1 MKRFKKGVILLI
13 VLICVSLAACGENA
27 AVSDGEIAGGDW
39 RTTGIVRDSGSIARG
54 GEVTEVLICV
64 HKEDAAFYY
73 DKAEQVLF
81 ADVKYPMAVN
91 DPWESYKST
100 DFADINGDG
109 NSDVSMTFVLSDGD
123 TVAMTWLWDS
133 EQEAYIFNEE
143 LSSVM
148 GGPEK

>member
-1 MKRFKKGVILLI
+1 MKKILTVFLMGILCLI
-13 VLICVSLAACGENA
+13 LSACGENA
-27 AVSDGEIAGGDW
+27 AVSDAEIAGGDW

-100 DFADINGDG
+100 DFVDMNG
-109 NSDVSMTFVLSDGD
+109 DVSMTFVLSDGD

-133 EQEAYIFNEE
+133 EQEAYRFNEE